1 MYFNNIKNTSFMS
14 PINSIMK
21 SAFNIIYIIFICFAI
36 LLGACSKGSDPTPV
50 PPPVVEETMA
60 FTLNPDPGAS
70 VLVALGASQDFA
82 VTVTSKLPTGGVK
95 VALKLVK
102 DSDGTTVFSQSL
114 TSTVSNFTATYT
126 SMVSGV
132 VYTATNT
139 VTSATTSTNTTT
151 KTFKMTR
158 K

>member
-1 MYFNNIKNTSFMS
+1 MPSFNFGLKSYLYKI
-14 PINSIMK
+14 SILCIG
-21 SAFNIIYIIFICFAI
+21 FTI
-36 LLGACSKGSDPTPV
+36 LLTACSKNPDPAPV
-50 PPPVVEETMA
+50 VPPVVEETIA

-70 VLVALGASQDFA
+70 VFIALGASQDFA

-95 VALKLVK
+95 VNLKLVK

-114 TSTVSNFTATYT
+114 TSTVGNFTASYT

-132 VYTATNT
+132 VYTASIT
-139 VTSATTSTNTTT
+139 VTSATTATNTTT